1 MSKQVDNMAQQSTE
15 QRIKNAARKV
25 FHAKGF
31 AATRTRDIAEE
42 AAVNL
47 ALLNY
52 YFKNKQKLFDIV
64 MAETMYDFLHIVSST
79 LNNEELSFEQRIENF
94 ASLYIDKLIEEPL
107 IAQFILSDLHNSSKP
122 SILPSKIKEI
132 VTRSGVVQLYNQKMI
147 ERGQTPINVLHVLV
161 NVIGLA
167 VFPFMG
173 KPILK
178 GVGGIDDSEFKELML
193 ERKKLIP
200 IWINAMFF

>member
-1 MSKQVDNMAQQSTE
+1 MSKQVDNTAQQSTE

-42 AAVNL
+42 AGVNL

>member
-1 MSKQVDNMAQQSTE
+1 MSKQVDNTAQQSTE

-42 AAVNL
+42 AGVNL

-79 LNNEELSFEQRIENF
+79 LNNEELSFEQRIENL